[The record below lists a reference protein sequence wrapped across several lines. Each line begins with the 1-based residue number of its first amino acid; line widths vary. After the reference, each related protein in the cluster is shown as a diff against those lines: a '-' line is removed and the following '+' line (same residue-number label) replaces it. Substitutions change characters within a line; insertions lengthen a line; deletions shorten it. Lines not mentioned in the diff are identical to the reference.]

1 MKRYRKKVTGTG
13 SETTSSGLTIT
24 HNSVGSARVS
34 KNGRE
39 IGAVWP
45 TIASGGFAYGPV
57 SQVADKG
64 CTGEVMN
71 SRGTANSLHEAA
83 QKLAETEN

>member
-1 MKRYRKKVTGTG
+1 MKRYHKRLTGTG
-13 SETTSSGLTIT
+13 SETTSNGLTIT

-57 SQVADKG
+57 QQITDKG
-64 CTGEVMN
+64 FTGEIMN
-71 SRGTANSLHEAA
+71 SRGTANSVQEAA
-83 QKLAETEN
+83 RALAENA